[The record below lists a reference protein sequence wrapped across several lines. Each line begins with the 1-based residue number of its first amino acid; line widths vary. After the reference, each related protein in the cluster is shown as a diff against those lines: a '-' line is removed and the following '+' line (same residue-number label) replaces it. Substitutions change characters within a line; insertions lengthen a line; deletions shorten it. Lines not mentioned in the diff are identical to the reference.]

1 MSKCD
6 RDNYYQACK
15 YVTRSDTAVYHSPAH
30 PNLDDIAPPR
40 TAGCVRSNRRR
51 HGQKRNSSD
60 EAGESS
66 NANKIT
72 RLTNLEVSKF
82 LEANNIT
89 TETELFAQ
97 AHSQKA
103 AGKKDLANF
112 LLSWFSEALN
122 GIIANTCNMESAQQK
137 LDRADIARMD
147 IINNNALREYV
158 PECQGIWIKCTNGVL
173 QMNNVPVA

>member
-1 MSKCD
+1 MFKS
-6 RDNYYQACK
+6 R
-15 YVTRSDTAVYHSPAH
+15 
-30 PNLDDIAPPR
+30 
-40 TAGCVRSNRRR
+40 GRSNRRR

-66 NANKIT
+66 NANKIM
-72 RLTNLEVSKF
+72 RLTNIEVSKF
-82 LEANNIT
+82 LEANIT

-97 AHSQKA
+97 THSQKA

-112 LLSWFSEALN
+112 LLSWFSKALN
-122 GIIANTCNMESAQQK
+122 DIIVNTCKMESAQQK

-158 PECQGIWIKCTNGVL
+158 PECQGIWIKYTNEVL
-173 QMNNVPVA
+173 QTNNVPVAEFGGAVCDLSTSGRRKNRNIFIYDPAN